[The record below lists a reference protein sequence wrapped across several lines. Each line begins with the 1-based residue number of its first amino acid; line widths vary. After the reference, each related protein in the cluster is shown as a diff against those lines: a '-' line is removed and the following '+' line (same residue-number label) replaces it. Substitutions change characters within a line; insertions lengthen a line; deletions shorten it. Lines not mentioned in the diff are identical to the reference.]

1 MFRTVGD
8 QPSLFESVLPQELL
22 RLPAELERVDAL
34 LDDPAFFAPFVPYF
48 DPRIGRPS
56 TPMET
61 YLRLMFLKFR
71 YRLGYESLC
80 REVSDS
86 FTWRR
91 FCRIPLDGS
100 VPHPT
105 TLMKLTTRCGAAAVV
120 GLNEALLA
128 KATEAK
134 VLRTTKL
141 RADTTVVP
149 SNVSYPT
156 DSGLLAKAIRR
167 IAVTGKRIQAAGG
180 ATRTTVRD
188 RSRAAGRRAHAI
200 GFKLRSRSAAGRDE
214 ALAAVRRTTG
224 ELADLAETAATDA
237 ERLLTNAKHA
247 LRRARTKAT
256 ARKAQGEH
264 DGAAG
269 RRRGRLARA
278 IDDLEDLVTATRQI
292 TAQTRQ
298 RLAGQT
304 PDGATRRVSLHDPDA
319 RPIAKGRLGKPV
331 EFGHKTQLVEGD
343 DGVIVD
349 HNVERGNPADAP
361 QLAPAVD
368 RVRTRAGRPPRTV
381 TADRGYGEKAVED
394 DLRDLGVRHVVIPR
408 KGKPSADR
416 RAEEHRPAFR
426 RTIKWRTGVEGRI
439 SALKR
444 GYGWDRTRIDSTEGA
459 KIWVGHGVLAHNL
472 VKISTLAA

>member
-1 MFRTVGD
+1 
-8 QPSLFESVLPQELL
+8 
-22 RLPAELERVDAL
+22 L

-134 VLRTTKL
+134 VLRTTTL

-167 IAVTGKRIQAAGG
+167 IAATGKRIKAAGG

-188 RSRAAGRRAHAI
+188 RSRAAGKRAHSI

-237 ERLLTNAKHA
+237 ERLLTNAKQA

>member
-1 MFRTVGD
+1 M
-8 QPSLFESVLPQELL
+8 
-22 RLPAELERVDAL
+22 
-34 LDDPAFFAPFVPYF
+34 
-48 DPRIGRPS
+48 
-56 TPMET
+56 
-61 YLRLMFLKFR
+61 
-71 YRLGYESLC
+71 
-80 REVSDS
+80 
-86 FTWRR
+86 
-91 FCRIPLDGS
+91 
-100 VPHPT
+100 
-105 TLMKLTTRCGAAAVV
+105 
-120 GLNEALLA
+120 
-128 KATEAK
+128 
-134 VLRTTKL
+134 
-141 RADTTVVP
+141 
-149 SNVSYPT
+149 
-156 DSGLLAKAIRR
+156 
-167 IAVTGKRIQAAGG
+167 
-180 ATRTTVRD
+180 
-188 RSRAAGRRAHAI
+188 
-200 GFKLRSRSAAGRDE
+200 
-214 ALAAVRRTTG
+214 
-224 ELADLAETAATDA
+224 
-237 ERLLTNAKHA
+237 
-247 LRRARTKAT
+247 
-256 ARKAQGEH
+256 
-264 DGAAG
+264 
-269 RRRGRLARA
+269 
-278 IDDLEDLVTATRQI
+278 DLVTATRQI

-459 KIWVGHGVLAHNL
+459 QIWVGHGVLAHNL

>member
-1 MFRTVGD
+1 
-8 QPSLFESVLPQELL
+8 
-22 RLPAELERVDAL
+22 
-34 LDDPAFFAPFVPYF
+34 
-48 DPRIGRPS
+48 
-56 TPMET
+56 MET

-134 VLRTTKL
+134 VLRTTTL

-167 IAVTGKRIQAAGG
+167 IAATGKRIKAAGG

-188 RSRAAGRRAHAI
+188 RSRAAGKRAHSI

-237 ERLLTNAKHA
+237 ERLLTNAKQA

>member
-105 TLMKLTTRCGAAAVV
+105 TLMKLTTRCGPAAVV

-134 VLRTTKL
+134 VLRTTTL

-156 DSGLLAKAIRR
+156 DSGLLSKAIRR
-167 IAVTGKRIQAAGG
+167 IAATGKRIQAAGG

-188 RSRAAGRRAHAI
+188 RSRAAGKRAHSI

-237 ERLLTNAKHA
+237 ERLLTNAKQA